1 MTELQK
7 RLFALQ
13 DEKYREFN
21 SKLVPGAGTAFIGVR
36 TPLLRALAKELYGTT
51 EAEQFL
57 RALPHEYFE
66 ENQLHAFLIEKIK
79 DFDACVEALN
89 AFLPYVD
96 NWATCDQMN
105 PKALAKDKVRL
116 LCVIRE
122 WIKSGE
128 TYTVRY
134 AIGQLMR
141 LYLDADFS
149 TEYADMVCAVESGEY
164 YVRMMQAWYFA
175 TALAKHYDEVLPYI
189 AERRLD
195 PWTHNKAIQK
205 AVESYRVSD
214 EHKAQLRGLK
224 IKEK

>member
-13 DEKYREFN
+13 DEKYRDFN
-21 SKLVPGAGTAFIGVR
+21 SKLVPGAGAAFIGVR
-36 TPLLRALAKELYGTT
+36 TPLLRALAKELWGTA

-105 PKALAKDKVRL
+105 PKALAKNKARL
-116 LCVIRE
+116 LEIIRE

-149 TEYADMVCAVESGEY
+149 REYADIVCAVESREY

-175 TALAKHYDEVLPYI
+175 TALAKHYDEILPYI

-195 PWTHNKAIQK
+195 AWTHNKAIQK

-214 EHKAQLRGLK
+214 EHKAQLRELK

>member
-13 DEKYREFN
+13 DEKYRDFN
-21 SKLVPGAGTAFIGVR
+21 ARLVPGVKTAFIGVR
-36 TPLLRALAKELYGTT
+36 TPPLRALAKELCGTA
-51 EAEQFL
+51 EAESFL

-105 PKALAKDKVRL
+105 PKALAKNKARL
-116 LCVIRE
+116 LGVVRE
-122 WIKSGE
+122 WIKCGE

-175 TALAKHYDEVLPYI
+175 TGLAKHYDEILPYI

-195 PWTHNKAIQK
+195 AWTHNKAIQK
-205 AVESYRVSD
+205 ALESYRVSD